1 MCDQYFSRDYNRF
14 SKMRVFSLNSIYDD
28 VDKAFDAWIASGT
41 KVYIYSSGS
50 VAAQKL
56 LFGHSEA
63 GDLLPKLSGHFDTK
77 VGPKQQADSYSAIVK
92 ELALGANEVLF
103 LTDVIAGSIQ

>member
-1 MCDQYFSRDYNRF
+1 MNT
-14 SKMRVFSLNSIYDD
+14 
-28 VDKAFDAWIASGT
+28 AFDAWIAGGA

-63 GDLLPKLSGHFDTK
+63 GDLLPKLAGHFDTK
-77 VGPKQQADSYSAIVK
+77 VGPKQAASSYAAIVK
-92 ELALGANEVLF
+92 DIGVAANEVLF
-103 LTDVIAGSIQ
+103 LTDVIGGTKSIMFNVPID

>member
-1 MCDQYFSRDYNRF
+1 M
-14 SKMRVFSLNSIYDD
+14 
-28 VDKAFDAWIASGT
+28 DKAFDTWIAAGA

-77 VGPKQQADSYSAIVK
+77 IGLKQDAGSYVAIVK
-92 ELALGANEVLF
+92 EIGVVANEVLF
-103 LTDVIAGSIQ
+103 LTDVVAGKIVVVPFNLYP

>member
-1 MCDQYFSRDYNRF
+1 MD
-14 SKMRVFSLNSIYDD
+14 SIYDD
-28 VDKAFDAWIASGT
+28 VVKAFDGWIAGGA

-63 GDLLPKLSGHFDTK
+63 GDLLSKLSGHFDTK
-77 VGPKQQADSYSAIVK
+77 VGPKQEANSYRAIVR
-92 ELALGANEVLF
+92 EIGVTANEVLF
-103 LTDVIAGSIQ
+103 LTDVIAG

>member
-1 MCDQYFSRDYNRF
+1 MS
-14 SKMRVFSLNSIYDD
+14 NSIYED
-28 VDKAFDAWIASGT
+28 VDKAFDAWTAGGA

-50 VAAQKL
+50 EAAQKL

-77 VGPKQQADSYSAIVK
+77 VGPKQEANSYETIAK
-92 ELALGANEVLF
+92 EIGVAANEVLF
-103 LTDVIAGSIQ
+103 LTDVVAGKIVITMKHKY